1 MQTAKRKVLLLLC
14 ALALAMACAG
24 TIALYRPSVAAAAD
38 PSFTLNGSSH
48 TIVTIDPWEIS
59 EGEAEWGVLKINSFR
74 ATADGYSGGIVY
86 TTKWLYSHTP
96 VREGAYEYAF
106 EYTGGKYVLSE
117 KNRGRQHL
125 YPRQRA
131 GHFAYGQ
138 GEEMGKRAEARR
150 WVKTS
155 FSPIMP
161 AR

>member
-86 TTKWLYSHTP
+86 NEMALFAYARP
-96 VREGAYEYAF
+96 RRRLRIRVRIYGRQIC
-106 EYTGGKYVLSE
+106 SE
-117 KNRGRQHL
+117 RKEPRRQHL

-138 GEEMGKRAEARR
+138 G
-150 WVKTS
+150 
-155 FSPIMP
+155 
-161 AR
+161 